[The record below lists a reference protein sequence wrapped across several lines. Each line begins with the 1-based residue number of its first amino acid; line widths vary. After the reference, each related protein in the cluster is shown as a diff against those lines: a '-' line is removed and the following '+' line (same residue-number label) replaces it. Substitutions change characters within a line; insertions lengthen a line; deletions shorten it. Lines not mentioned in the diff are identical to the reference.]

1 MTKKHL
7 NRRLFLRGALV
18 TGGVAALPLPILD
31 GMLNSHGTAFAAGE
45 ALPKRYVTWFFG
57 NGVLPA
63 LWVPSSTGADWQL
76 SEQLKP
82 LADVKDYLTVV
93 SGLANKFQTQSF
105 HPVGS
110 AAATTGGGTANNSA
124 VAPSID
130 QLVASGLQGKA
141 PLKSLEI
148 GVSDA
153 TPNGAENTLHTVSHS
168 GKNAPNYPEFD
179 PHAVFSR
186 VFGKVTPT
194 ASDPAAQKAD
204 LAEKSVLDA
213 VLVDAAELK
222 PKLSVADQQ
231 RLEKHMDGIRQL
243 ELTLSNMPAASC
255 VVPADPATQNI
266 GKDKNSEAPKNVNDV
281 MSQILAMAL
290 SCSQTHTASV
300 MFTLPAAHVY
310 YRHLG
315 TDMNDDFHDTIC
327 HTDQGDNKSQTRV
340 NRGVIYTMECLAT
353 FLKAMKGITEGSGTL
368 LDSSLVYVTSCCSWG
383 KVHSYDEWPVLLAG
397 KGAGALKGNQHL
409 RAQGENLSKV
419 LFSIAKMMGSPVA
432 SLGDAA
438 GQVSSGLSILEA

>member
-1 MTKKHL
+1 MTKKYL

-18 TGGVAALPLPILD
+18 SGGIAALPLPILD

-57 NGVLPA
+57 NGILPP

-110 AAATTGGGTANNSA
+110 AASTTGGGVANNSA
-124 VAPSID
+124 VAASID
-130 QLVASGLQGKA
+130 QLVAGGLQGKA
-141 PLKSLEI
+141 ALKSLEL

-153 TPNGAENTLHTVSHS
+153 TPNGAENTLHAVSHS

-179 PHAVFSR
+179 PHAVFQR
-186 VFGKVTPT
+186 VFGKVMPT
-194 ASDPAAQKAD
+194 TDPAAQKAD

-213 VLVDAAELK
+213 VLADATELK
-222 PKLSVADQQ
+222 PKLSVVDQQ
-231 RLEKHMDGIRQL
+231 RLEKHMEGIRQL
-243 ELTLSNMPAASC
+243 ELSLSSMPSASC
-255 VVPADPATQNI
+255 VAPADPTTQNI
-266 GKDKNSEAPKNVNDV
+266 LKDKNSEAPKNVNDV
-281 MSQILAMAL
+281 MSQMLAMAL

-300 MFTLPAAHVY
+300 VFTLPAAHAY

-353 FLKAMKGITEGSGTL
+353 LLESMKGIAEGSGTL

-383 KVHSYDEWPVLLAG
+383 KVHSYDEWPVLLVG
-397 KGAGALKGNQHL
+397 KGGGALPGNQHL

-419 LFSIAKMMGSPVA
+419 LFSIAKMMGTTLT
-432 SLGDAA
+432 SLGDGA
-438 GQVSSGLSILEA
+438 GQVNSGLSILEA

>member
-1 MTKKHL
+1 MTNKHL

-57 NGVLPA
+57 NGILPP

-93 SGLANKFQTQSF
+93 SGLANKFQTSAF

-110 AAATTGGGTANNSA
+110 AASTTGGGTANNSA
-124 VAPSID
+124 VVASID
-130 QLVASGLQGKA
+130 QLVAGGLQGKA
-141 PLKSLEI
+141 PLKSLEL

-153 TPNGAENTLHTVSHS
+153 TPNGPENTLHAVSHS

-179 PHAVFSR
+179 PHAVFQR
-186 VFGKVTPT
+186 VFGKAVPAT
-194 ASDPAAQKAD
+194 DPASQKA
-204 LAEKSVLDA
+204 AQAQKSVLDA
-213 VLVDAAELK
+213 VLADAAELK
-222 PKLSVADQQ
+222 PKLSAADQQ
-231 RLEKHMDGIRQL
+231 RLEKHMEGIRQL
-243 ELTLSNMPAASC
+243 ELSLNGMTASC
-255 VVPADPATQNI
+255 EAPVDPTTQNI
-266 GKDKNSEAPKNVNDV
+266 LRDKKSEAPKNVNDV
-281 MSQILAMAL
+281 MSQMLALAL

-300 MFTLPAAHVY
+300 VFTLPAAHVY

-315 TDMNDDFHDTIC
+315 TDMNDDFHDTVC

-353 FLKAMKGITEGSGTL
+353 FLEAMKGITEGSGTL

-397 KGAGALKGNQHL
+397 KAGGALTGNQHL
-409 RAQGENLSKV
+409 RAPGENLSKV
-419 LFSIAKMMGSPVA
+419 LFSIAKMMGSPVTT
-432 SLGDAA
+432 LGDAA
-438 GQVSSGLSILEA
+438 GQVNSGLSILEA